1 MSSRLADATST
12 LVQAALRISTAQ
24 YQAADHPHAGD
35 IAHEQLILAARDLVC
50 AVNSL
55 EPDRQ
60 PARWA
65 RRVPCSLDRTAPPEI
80 ASYTADEAGEDC
92 PACVEI
98 QGVCR
103 YHQGVR
109 DALAAQTKAA

>member
-1 MSSRLADATST
+1 MSSRLADTTSS
-12 LVQAALRISTAQ
+12 LVQAALRLSTAKHQ
-24 YQAADHPHAGD
+24 PADHPHAGD

-80 ASYTADEAGEDC
+80 APYSEDGEDC
-92 PACVEI
+92 PACTEI
-98 QGVCR
+98 QDKCR
-103 YHQGVR
+103 YHQGAA
-109 DALAAQTKAA
+109 DAIAGQTKAA